1 MSMLSFSHWL
11 PSVIESMFPSWMG
24 RDLGLQFS
32 VDARYWISGRDES
45 EVSIMRHVLI
55 HRPMNYT
62 KVLVSAKTGFTEFE
76 LTGFLM
82 GRNTEYL
89 EKHSDHD
96 SCWRSDGFNFLTK
109 DYFEVASNFNIAPV
123 SMESYIGFGI
133 CGDPKFVK
141 IKVMEPVYQDDRKDY
156 VKGYNVQLDPEV
168 GGKIHLKDIH
178 KYLPK
183 KED

>member
-1 MSMLSFSHWL
+1 MSMLSFSHWI
-11 PSVIESMFPSWMG
+11 PNVIDSMFPSWMG
-24 RDLGLQFS
+24 HELGLQLS
-32 VDARYWISGRDES
+32 VDARYWIPGRHEH
-45 EVSIMRHVLI
+45 EVSIMRHILI

-62 KVLVSAKTGFTEFE
+62 KVLVAPTTEFNGFDVI
-76 LTGFLM
+76 GFLM
-82 GRNTEYL
+82 GRNEEYL

-109 DYFEVASNFNIAPV
+109 DYFEVASNFNIAPRD
-123 SMESYIGFGI
+123 MESYIGFGL
-133 CGDPKFVK
+133 CGGPKFVK
-141 IKVMEPVYQDDRKDY
+141 ILNLKPVYQDDRKDY

-168 GGKIHLKDIH
+168 NGKIELKDVH